1 MTIHYSV
8 DEHIATIVID
18 RPEAR
23 NALDPEHAKGL
34 ADAWRRYR
42 DDEAAR
48 VAVVTGVGTSFCAGY
63 DLKASATRS
72 TQRTGGPSSGSDG
85 SSDLFVAMLRDFD
98 LFKPVIAAV
107 NGVCAGAGLEM
118 LCGVDIRVAC
128 PEARFGVPEPKRGL
142 MAAGGTTARLPRQI
156 PFPFAMEFLLTGNLF
171 DAAAAFSMGLLN
183 KVVPAEG
190 LMEAALEYA
199 RTIAA
204 NAPVSVRLT
213 KQSAVQGLGLNLKDA
228 YANELSLI
236 PILLQSE
243 DSREG
248 PRAFAEKRPPVWK
261 GR

>member
-1 MTIHYSV
+1 MAIHYSV
-8 DEHIATIVID
+8 DQYIATIVID

-23 NALDPEHAKGL
+23 NALDPEHATAL
-34 ADAWRRYR
+34 ADAWRRFR
-42 DDEAAR
+42 DEEAAR

-72 TQRTGGPSSGSDG
+72 VDGPESGSSGSNG

-107 NGVCAGAGLEM
+107 NGVCAGAGMEM
-118 LCGVDIRVAC
+118 LGGVDIRVAC
-128 PEARFGVPEPKRGL
+128 PEARFGVPEPRRGL

-156 PFPFAMEFLLTGNLF
+156 PFPFAMEFLLTGTLY
-171 DAAAAFSMGLLN
+171 DAPTAFSMGLLN
-183 KVVPAEG
+183 RVVPAEN
-190 LMEAALEYA
+190 LMDVALEYA
-199 RTIAA
+199 RTIAN
-204 NAPVSVRLT
+204 NAPLSVRLT
-213 KQSAVQGLGLNLKDA
+213 KQSALQGLGLSLKDA

-236 PILLQSE
+236 PILLESE

-248 PRAFAEKRPPVWK
+248 PRAFAEKRAPVWK